1 VCTVDHLTVNFT
13 NQLHFGFGQ
22 KKKQRKP
29 KASGRYSH
37 FPAICIEFSSFF
49 HYIPFER
56 GGCSTIRKVIGK
68 GDWKVHAVFALYSIM
83 NANRGGFGWVV
94 WDEVAIEICSACWL
108 ADAVRPSSFVFR
120 PVSFIILYLRINA
133 SFYAAHQVLR
143 PAGFIH
149 PWSYPLS
156 PFSFLLSPF
165 PFPSHTHNRSINDCK
180 R

>member
-1 VCTVDHLTVNFT
+1 
-13 NQLHFGFGQ
+13 
-22 KKKQRKP
+22 
-29 KASGRYSH
+29 
-37 FPAICIEFSSFF
+37 
-49 HYIPFER
+49 
-56 GGCSTIRKVIGK
+56 
-68 GDWKVHAVFALYSIM
+68 VHAVFALYSIM

-156 PFSFLLSPF
+156 PFSFLLF
-165 PFPSHTHNRSINDCK
+165 PFPRTHTIEVLMTAKDREREREREKGKGDGI
-180 R
+180 RWLLA